1 MSGHSRSLLTRMK
14 LQSASTAIRVFSH
27 SQHLR
32 RESER
37 LAMTETKI
45 EEIIVTPPVPIDPAD
60 EFADAAIQC
69 IDCAQDFIW
78 TAGEQAFFRDK
89 QLQNPPKRCK
99 ECKKAKN
106 QRLEAIEVART
117 TGKRQRIEVRAE
129 CARCSV
135 VTTVPF
141 YPCQGRPV
149 YCRDCFSE
157 SRSDLANTA
166 NGHI

>member
-1 MSGHSRSLLTRMK
+1 
-14 LQSASTAIRVFSH
+14 
-27 SQHLR
+27 
-32 RESER
+32 
-37 LAMTETKI
+37 MTTSSFQDSVENANIPKDSPSDLEDTNI
-45 EEIIVTPPVPIDPAD
+45 L
-60 EFADAAIQC
+60 C
-69 IDCAQDFIW
+69 IDCAQEFVW
-78 TAGEQAFFRDK
+78 TAGEQQFFRDK

-106 QRLEAIEVART
+106 RRLEAIELAKT

-149 YCRDCFSE
+149 YCRDCFAE
-157 SRSDLANTA
+157 MSRDIANTA
-166 NGHI
+166 RG